1 MGTQRPVTV
10 ASATGAAAGI
20 KTQSPRSLET
30 GSFIAV
36 NHRDALSHR
45 WSHCPWSEGHR
56 GTASPWP
63 LPFRAEPRAL
73 TQGTPHVRVKP
84 WLCAVTGS
92 GLHQAFWDTERRT
105 AEDSRGKEEGSQL
118 SEGPLGDASPEMDK
132 HPPPASPNCGGDIT

>member
-20 KTQSPRSLET
+20 KTQGPRSLRT

-36 NHRDALSHR
+36 NHRDTLSHR

-92 GLHQAFWDTERRT
+92 GLHQACWDTERRT